1 MTPETA
7 KKLKN
12 MGEYEDD
19 IPDEIAE
26 VMVRNNL
33 TRGQA
38 AYVIEA
44 KNYFYERKRDG
55 NR

>member
-1 MTPETA
+1 MQIEIVE
-7 KKLKN
+7 KLKN

-38 AYVIEA
+38 AYVIET
-44 KNYFYERKRDG
+44 KNYFYERKI
-55 NR
+55 